1 MGKRPYSTPQL
12 TQCNAI
18 SFSLPS
24 EPTSEVD
31 EASLSRMRRLYLVNL
46 RSDITIVAARF
57 RVSGET
63 GFGDWHAVSELPSE
77 SRHTS
82 QGSNARW
89 ILLGYVPA
97 DVEVECQLKIYD
109 RVGMGG
115 VTPTRKFSIPARLRY
130 GLAVLNGPTLRSDF
144 RVRSF

>member
-12 TQCNAI
+12 SQCNAI

-24 EPTSEVD
+24 ALPSEDD
-31 EASLSRMRRLYLVNL
+31 EASFSRMRRLYLVNL

-63 GFGDWHAVSELPSE
+63 GFGDWHAVSELSNE
-77 SRHTS
+77 SRHTG

-89 ILLGYVPA
+89 ILLGYVPT
-97 DVEVECQLKIYD
+97 DVEVEC
-109 RVGMGG
+109 
-115 VTPTRKFSIPARLRY
+115 
-130 GLAVLNGPTLRSDF
+130 
-144 RVRSF
+144 